1 MGIVRFA
8 LKYPHTFYVV
18 AALIL
23 FLGVTAAVEMP
34 TDIFPEIDI
43 PVVSV
48 IWQYTGLKTTEME
61 QRFTTY
67 AQYAI
72 STSTNG
78 IKDIEA
84 ETVNGISVEK
94 IYFQP
99 DVNLSLAI
107 SQVVAATNA
116 IRSLLPNG
124 TQPPI
129 VVQYSASAVPVL
141 QISLSS
147 DRLSEAQ
154 LYDYGIYRLRQLLAP
169 IHGVTLPTPAGGK
182 YRQIMVDIDP
192 VKLLSKGLTPLQV
205 VNAVN
210 AQNLTL
216 PGGDEKIG
224 KTDYTARINA
234 MPPTIEGLNDIPV
247 TYQNGATVFLRD
259 IGHVRDGNLV
269 QQNVVRAEG
278 KRSVLISIIKN
289 GNASTLT
296 VVNAVKHM
304 LNIAR
309 EAAPPGMVIK
319 SLFDQ
324 SVFVTSSLIAVLR
337 EGAIAAG
344 LTALMILLFLGSW
357 RPTVVVMI
365 SIPLAM
371 LTSLVVLYFLGETIN
386 TMTLGGLALA
396 VGILVDDSTVT
407 IENTYRLLDEEKMP
421 LPRAT
426 LHGAAEIAVP
436 TLVSTLAISCVFT
449 SVVFLEGPAKY
460 LFTPLGLAVVFAMLA
475 SYGLSRTLTPIT
487 IGQMLKGQHIGGSA
501 GPLPTPPRPGLDPG
515 IARER
520 RVWGFFLRFHAS
532 FERGFERLRK
542 GYVELLTVLLTRRAI
557 IPIVAALVLS
567 LGAVMFMFV
576 GRDFYPAIDGGMIQ
590 LHVRAPPGT
599 RIEATEQIFQNVE
612 DKIRQIIPKRDIDII
627 VDNFGVP
634 ARSYNWAF
642 ADGTS
647 IAVNDGVIMVSLKDG
662 HAPTAD
668 YVRKLREVLPATFPE
683 DMFYFQ
689 PADMAT
695 QILNFGLTAQIDVRT
710 VGYDRVNNLRIAEEL
725 RRHIAAI
732 PGIVDAHIQ
741 QEVYAP
747 DFYVQIDRARAL
759 QFGVTASDIGNNVST
774 SLTSSETVTP
784 NFWTDPTN
792 GIPYFIAVQTPQYLV
807 SSLND
812 LRNTPV
818 SDLTA
823 PPATQP
829 VPGEL
834 GNVANSAPVSSTTAP
849 GATLPVP
856 GELSN
861 VATFTRDSVPGSA
874 NQANIQPIYE
884 VYAGTQGRDL
894 GSIANAID
902 KITTGV
908 KKELKPGNTIQ
919 VTGQIDSM
927 NGAFRDM
934 GIGLVFAAVFVYML
948 MVVNYQTWGDPFVVI
963 LALPAT
969 FCGIVTM
976 LYITGTTLS
985 VPSLMGAIMAVGVAS
1000 ANSILLVTFARE
1012 QQLVGMTAF
1021 DAAISAGHTRIRP
1034 VLMTATAMIVG
1045 MVPMAIGGPGEEQ
1058 NAALARA
1065 VIGGLLFA
1073 TPTTLLVVPYLFA
1086 MLRKGND
1093 GKPAHGV
1100 FAEVPE

>member
-1 MGIVRFA
+1 
-8 LKYPHTFYVV
+8 
-18 AALIL
+18 
-23 FLGVTAAVEMP
+23 
-34 TDIFPEIDI
+34 
-43 PVVSV
+43 
-48 IWQYTGLKTTEME
+48 
-61 QRFTTY
+61 
-67 AQYAI
+67 
-72 STSTNG
+72 
-78 IKDIEA
+78 
-84 ETVNGISVEK
+84 
-94 IYFQP
+94 
-99 DVNLSLAI
+99 
-107 SQVVAATNA
+107 
-116 IRSLLPNG
+116 
-124 TQPPI
+124 
-129 VVQYSASAVPVL
+129 
-141 QISLSS
+141 
-147 DRLSEAQ
+147 
-154 LYDYGIYRLRQLLAP
+154 
-169 IHGVTLPTPAGGK
+169 
-182 YRQIMVDIDP
+182 
-192 VKLLSKGLTPLQV
+192 
-205 VNAVN
+205 
-210 AQNLTL
+210 
-216 PGGDEKIG
+216 
-224 KTDYTARINA
+224 
-234 MPPTIEGLNDIPV
+234 
-247 TYQNGATVFLRD
+247 
-259 IGHVRDGNLV
+259 
-269 QQNVVRAEG
+269 
-278 KRSVLISIIKN
+278 
-289 GNASTLT
+289 
-296 VVNAVKHM
+296 
-304 LNIAR
+304 
-309 EAAPPGMVIK
+309 
-319 SLFDQ
+319 
-324 SVFVTSSLIAVLR
+324 
-337 EGAIAAG
+337 
-344 LTALMILLFLGSW
+344 
-357 RPTVVVMI
+357 
-365 SIPLAM
+365 
-371 LTSLVVLYFLGETIN
+371 
-386 TMTLGGLALA
+386 LGGLALA

-487 IGQMLKGQHIGGSA
+487 IGNMLKGQHNGGSS
-501 GPLPTPPRPGLDPG
+501 GKDDK
-515 IARER
+515 
-520 RVWGFFLRFHAS
+520 GFFSRFHAS
-532 FERGFERLRK
+532 FERNFERLRQ
-542 GYVELLTVLLTRRAI
+542 GYVELLRMLLTRRAI
-557 IPIVAALVLS
+557 VPIIAILVLS
-567 LGAVMFMFV
+567 LGVVMFMFV

-599 RIEATEQIFQNVE
+599 RIETTDQIFQKVE
-612 DKIRQIIPKRDIDII
+612 DKIRQVIPKKDLDLI
-627 VDNFGVP
+627 VDNIGVP

-647 IAVNDGVIMVSLKDG
+647 IAVNDGVIMVSLNEG

-668 YVRKLREVLPATFPE
+668 YVRKLRQVLPAAFPE
-683 DMFYFQ
+683 DLFYFQ

-710 VGYDRVNNLRIAEEL
+710 VGYDRANNLRIAEEL
-725 RRHIAAI
+725 RRRISAI
-732 PGIVDAHIQ
+732 PGVVDAHIQ

-747 DFYVQIDRARAL
+747 DFFVQIDRARAL
-759 QFGVTASDIGNNVST
+759 QFGNMAMDIGNNLST

-792 GIPYFIAVQTPQYLV
+792 GIPYYIAVQTPQYLV

-812 LRNTPV
+812 LGNTPV

-823 PPATQP
+823 PPATQL
-829 VPGEL
+829 VPGQL
-834 GNVANSAPVSSTTAP
+834 GNVATSTPVSTTTALP
-849 GATLPVP
+849 ATLPVP
-856 GELSN
+856 GQLSN

-874 NQANIQPIYE
+874 NQANIQPVYE
-884 VYAGTQGRDL
+884 VYASTQGRDL
-894 GSIANAID
+894 GSIADAID
-902 KITTGV
+902 KITSGL
-908 KKELKPGNTIQ
+908 KPQLKPGNTIQ

-927 NGAFRDM
+927 NQAFRDM
-934 GIGLVFAAVFVYML
+934 TIGLLFAAVFVYML

-1012 QQLVGMTAF
+1012 QQLAGSTAF

-1093 GKPAHGV
+1093 GKAAHGV
-1100 FAEVPE
+1100 FEEVPE

>member
-23 FLGVTAAVEMP
+23 FLGLTAAVEMP
-34 TDIFPEIDI
+34 TDIFPEINI

-48 IWQYTGLKTTEME
+48 IWQYTGLNTTEME
-61 QRFTTY
+61 QRVTTY
-67 AQYAI
+67 SQYAI
-72 STSTNG
+72 SSNVNG
-78 IKDIEA
+78 IRDIEA
-84 ETVNGISVEK
+84 ETVNGISVQK

-107 SQVVAATNA
+107 SQIVAGTNA
-116 IRSLLPNG
+116 IRALLPTG
-124 TQPPI
+124 IEPPI

-141 QISLSS
+141 QIALSS
-147 DRLSEAQ
+147 DNLSQAA
-154 LYDYGIYRLRQLLAP
+154 LYDYGIYRLRQMLAP

-182 YRQIMVDIDP
+182 YRQIMVDIDQT
-192 VKLLSKGLTPLQV
+192 KLLSKGLTPLQV

-224 KTDYTARINA
+224 KTDYTVRTNS
-234 MPPTIEGLNDIPV
+234 MPPTIEALNNIPV
-247 TYQNGATVFLRD
+247 SYSNGATVFLRD

-269 QQNVVRAEG
+269 QQNIVRADG
-278 KRSVLISIIKN
+278 KPSVLLSIIKN

-304 LNIAR
+304 LEVAR
-309 EAAPPGMVIK
+309 QAAPPGMVIK

-324 SVFVTSSLIAVLR
+324 SVFVTSALGAVLR

-357 RPTVVVMI
+357 RPTIVVMI

-407 IENTYRLLDEEKMP
+407 IENTYRLLEEKMP
-421 LPRAT
+421 VARAT
-426 LHGAAEIAVP
+426 LHGAAEIAMP
-436 TLVSTLAISCVFT
+436 TVVSTLAISCVFT
-449 SVVFLEGPAKY
+449 SVIFLEGPAKY

-487 IGQMLKGQHIGGSA
+487 IGHLLKGQQHGGLA
-501 GPLPTPPRPGLDPG
+501 GNGG
-515 IARER
+515 G
-520 RVWGFFLRFHAS
+520 GFFARFHAS
-532 FERGFERLRK
+532 FERGFEHLRE
-542 GYVELLTVLLTRRAI
+542 GYVGLLTMLLARRGI
-557 IPIVAALVLS
+557 VPILAALVLF
-567 LGAVMFMFV
+567 LGAAMFTFV
-576 GRDFYPAIDGGMIQ
+576 GRDFYPAIDSGMIQ
-590 LHVRAPPGT
+590 LHVRAPPGS
-599 RIEATEQIFQNVE
+599 RIEVTEQIFQQVE
-612 DKIRQIIPKRDIDII
+612 DKIRQVISPKDLDLI

-642 ADGTS
+642 SDGTT

-662 HAPTAD
+662 HLPTAD
-668 YVRKLREVLPATFPE
+668 YVRKLRQVLPAAFPE

-695 QILNFGLTAQIDVRT
+695 QILNFGLTAPIDVRT
-710 VGYDRVNNLRIAEEL
+710 VGYDRAKNLQIAEEL
-725 RRHIAAI
+725 QRRIAAI
-732 PGIVDAHIQ
+732 PGIVDAHLQ

-759 QFGVTASDIGNNVST
+759 QFGITTSDIGNNIGT
-774 SLTSSETVTP
+774 SLSSSEQVQP

-792 GIPYFIAVQTPQYLV
+792 GIPYYIAVQTPQYQV

-812 LRNTPV
+812 LGNTPV
-818 SDLTA
+818 STLTE

-829 VPGEL
+829 VPGEV
-834 GNVANSAPVSSTTAP
+834 GNVASTAPVSTTTAP
-849 GATLPVP
+849 GATMPVP

-874 NQANIQPIYE
+874 NQANIQPVYE
-884 VYAGTQGRDL
+884 VYASTQGRDL
-894 GSIANAID
+894 GSVAGDID
-902 KITTGV
+902 KVTADL
-908 KKELKPGNTIQ
+908 KKNLSPGNTIQ

-927 NGAFRDM
+927 NQAFRDM
-934 GIGLVFAAVFVYML
+934 TIGLLFAAVFVYLL
-948 MVVNYQTWGDPFVVI
+948 MVVNYQNFGDPFVVI

-1012 QQLVGMTAF
+1012 QQLAGMKAF
-1021 DAAISAGHTRIRP
+1021 DAAISAGRTRIRP

-1045 MVPMAIGGPGEEQ
+1045 MIPMAIGGPGEEQ

-1086 MLRKGND
+1086 LLRSGND

-1100 FAEVPE
+1100 FEEVPE

>member
-1 MGIVRFA
+1 VGIVRFA
-8 LKYPHTFYVV
+8 LKYPHAFYVV

-48 IWQYTGLKTTEME
+48 IWQYTGLSTTEME

-67 AQYAI
+67 AQYSI
-72 STSTNG
+72 SSNING
-78 IKDIEA
+78 IKDMEA
-84 ETVNGISVEK
+84 ETVNGVSVEK

-107 SQVVAATNA
+107 SQIVSATNA
-116 IRSLLPNG
+116 IRAYMPAG

-141 QISLSS
+141 QIALSS
-147 DRLSEAQ
+147 DRLSESQ
-154 LYDYGIYRLRQLLAP
+154 LYDYGIYRLRQMLAP

-182 YRQIMVDIDP
+182 DRQIMVDIDQT
-192 VKLLSKGLTPLQV
+192 KLLAQGLTPLQV

-216 PGGDEKIG
+216 PGGDAKIG
-224 KTDYTARINA
+224 KTDYTIRTNS
-234 MPPTIEGLNDIPV
+234 MPPTIEALSDIPV
-247 TYQNGATVFLRD
+247 TYQNGATVFLKD

-269 QQNVVRAEG
+269 QQNVVRADG

-296 VVNAVKHM
+296 VVNAVQHM

-324 SVFVTSSLIAVLR
+324 SVFVTSSLISVLR

-407 IENTYRLLDEEKMP
+407 IENTYRLLDEEKMS
-421 LPRAT
+421 LPKAT

-487 IGQMLKGQHIGGSA
+487 IGQMLKGEHDGGSGKA
-501 GPLPTPPRPGLDPG
+501 DKGP
-515 IARER
+515 
-520 RVWGFFLRFHAS
+520 FSRFHAS
-532 FERGFERLRK
+532 FERGFERLRQS
-542 GYVELLTVLLTRRAI
+542 YVGLLKILLTRRAI
-557 IPIVAALVLS
+557 VPIIAALVLV
-567 LGAVMFMFV
+567 LGGVMFVIV
-576 GRDFYPAIDGGMIQ
+576 GGDFYPAIDGGMIQ
-590 LHVRAPPGT
+590 LHLRAPPGT
-599 RIEATEQIFQNVE
+599 RIETTEQIFQKVE
-612 DKIRQIIPKRDIDII
+612 DKIREVISRQDLDLI

-642 ADGTS
+642 ADGTT
-647 IAVNDGVIMVSLKDG
+647 IAVNDGVIMVSLKEG

-668 YVRKLREVLPATFPE
+668 YIRKLRQVLPAAFPE

-710 VGYDRVNNLRIAEEL
+710 VGYDRADNLRIAKEL
-725 RRHIAAI
+725 QQRIAAI
-732 PGIVDAHIQ
+732 PGVVDAHLQ

-747 DFYVQIDRARAL
+747 DFLVNIDRARAL
-759 QFGVTASDIGNNVST
+759 QFGITASDIGNNIST
-774 SLTSSETVTP
+774 SLTSSETVQP

-792 GIPYFIAVQTPQYLV
+792 GIPYYIAVQTPQYLV
-807 SSLND
+807 SSMND
-812 LRNTPV
+812 LGNTPV
-818 SDLTA
+818 NTA
-823 PPATQP
+823 IAPSTTQP

-834 GNVANSAPVSSTTAP
+834 Q
-849 GATLPVP
+849 
-856 GELSN
+856 N
-861 VATFTRDSVPGSA
+861 VATFARDSVPGSA
-874 NQANIQPIYE
+874 NEANIQPVYE
-884 VYAGTQGRDL
+884 VYASAQGRDL
-894 GSIANAID
+894 GSIANRID
-902 KITTGV
+902 KVTTDLR
-908 KKELKPGNTIQ
+908 KELKPGNTIQ

-927 NGAFRDM
+927 NLAFRDM
-934 GIGLVFAAVFVYML
+934 GIGLVFAAVFVYLL
-948 MVVNYQTWGDPFVVI
+948 MVVNYQTWGDPFVVV

-976 LYITGTTLS
+976 LYITDTT
-985 VPSLMGAIMAVGVAS
+985 S
-1000 ANSILLVTFARE
+1000 AFPR
-1012 QQLVGMTAF
+1012 
-1021 DAAISAGHTRIRP
+1021 
-1034 VLMTATAMIVG
+1034 
-1045 MVPMAIGGPGEEQ
+1045 
-1058 NAALARA
+1058 
-1065 VIGGLLFA
+1065 
-1073 TPTTLLVVPYLFA
+1073 
-1086 MLRKGND
+1086 
-1093 GKPAHGV
+1093 
-1100 FAEVPE
+1100 

>member
-1 MGIVRFA
+1 LGIVRFA

-34 TDIFPEIDI
+34 TDIFPEINI

-48 IWQYTGLKTTEME
+48 IWQYTGLDTTEME

-67 AQYAI
+67 SQYAI
-72 STSTNG
+72 SSNVNG

-84 ETVNGISVEK
+84 ETVNGISVQK
-94 IYFQP
+94 LYFQP
-99 DVNLSLAI
+99 DVNLDLAI
-107 SQVVAATNA
+107 AQVVAATNA
-116 IRSLLPNG
+116 IRALLPTG

-141 QISLSS
+141 QIALSS
-147 DRLSEAQ
+147 DKLSEAQ
-154 LYDYGIYRLRQLLAP
+154 LYDYGIYRLRQMLAP

-182 YRQIMVDIDP
+182 YRQIMVDIDQT
-192 VKLLSKGLTPLQV
+192 KLLSKGLTPLQV

-216 PGGDEKIG
+216 PGGDTKIG
-224 KTDYTARINA
+224 KTDYTVRTNS
-234 MPPTIEGLNDIPV
+234 MPPTIEALNDIPV
-247 TYQNGATVFLRD
+247 SYSNGATVFLRD

-269 QQNVVRAEG
+269 QQNIVRADG
-278 KRSVLISIIKN
+278 KKSVLLSIIKN

-304 LNIAR
+304 LDVAR
-309 EAAPPGMVIK
+309 QAAPSGMVIK

-324 SVFVTSSLIAVLR
+324 SVFVTSSVVAVLR

-344 LTALMILLFLGSW
+344 LTAMMILLFLGSW
-357 RPTVVVMI
+357 RPTIVVMI

-371 LTSLVVLYFLGETIN
+371 LTSLVVLYFMGETIN

-426 LHGAAEIAVP
+426 LHGAAEIAMP

-449 SVVFLEGPAKY
+449 SVIFLEGPAKY

-487 IGQMLKGQHIGGSA
+487 IGQLLKGQAHSA
-501 GPLPTPPRPGLDPG
+501 SDGNSGK
-515 IARER
+515 
-520 RVWGFFLRFHAS
+520 GFFARFHAS
-532 FERGFERLRK
+532 FERVFERLREN
-542 GYVELLTVLLTRRAI
+542 YVRLLTTLLTRRFI
-557 IPIVAALVLS
+557 VPILAVLVL
-567 LGAVMFMFV
+567 AVGGTMFVFV

-599 RIEATEQIFQNVE
+599 RIEVTEQIFQAVE
-612 DKIRQIIPKRDIDII
+612 DKIRQVIPKKDLDII

-662 HAPTAD
+662 HPPTAD
-668 YVRKLREVLPATFPE
+668 YVRKLRQVLPAAFPA
-683 DMFYFQ
+683 DLFYFQ

-710 VGYDRVNNLRIAEEL
+710 VGYDRVKNLRIAEEL
-725 RRHIAAI
+725 RRRIAAI
-732 PGIVDAHIQ
+732 PGVVDAHLQ

-759 QFGVTASDIGNNVST
+759 QFGITTSDIGNNITT
-774 SLTSSETVTP
+774 SLSSSEQVQP

-792 GIPYFIAVQTPQYLV
+792 GIPYYIAVQTPQYQV
-807 SSLND
+807 HSLGD
-812 LRNTPV
+812 LGNTPV
-818 SDLTA
+818 STGTS
-823 PPATQP
+823 PPAKQP

-834 GNVANSAPVSSTTAP
+834 GNVATSVPVSTGTAP
-849 GATLPVP
+849 PTTQLVP

-861 VATFTRDSVPGSA
+861 AATFRRDSVPGSA
-874 NQANIQPIYE
+874 NQANIQPVYE
-884 VYAGTQGRDL
+884 VYASTQGRDL
-894 GSIANAID
+894 GSIATDID
-902 KITTGV
+902 KITTDL
-908 KKELKPGNTIQ
+908 KKQLAPGNTIQ

-927 NGAFRDM
+927 NQAFRDM
-934 GIGLVFAAVFVYML
+934 TIGLLFAAVFVYLL
-948 MVVNYQTWGDPFVVI
+948 MVVNYQNFGDPFVVI

-976 LYITGTTLS
+976 LYVTGTTLS
-985 VPSLMGAIMAVGVAS
+985 VPPLMGAIMAVGVAS

-1012 QQLVGMTAF
+1012 QQLAGMTAF

-1045 MVPMAIGGPGEEQ
+1045 MIPMGIGGPGEEQ

-1093 GKPAHGV
+1093 GKQAHGV
-1100 FAEVPE
+1100 FEEVPE